1 MIWVYIGAIV
11 LAVVLLAVAF
21 YMIGVGHGQSGKVKF
36 VSPREARQMRE
47 RHRNESLVNAVGQG
61 ERLAQPEGQ
70 GQSTDRSRAGV
81 HEGQQTGC
89 VESPRTR

>member
-36 VSPREARQMRE
+36 VSPSEARQMRE
-47 RHRNESLVNAVGQG
+47 RQRNESLVNAVRQVFD
-61 ERLAQPEGQ
+61 EA
-70 GQSTDRSRAGV
+70 
-81 HEGQQTGC
+81 TGKMN
-89 VESPRTR
+89 RTAHDHRDGLW